1 MKKHGKLLTDVFEI
15 DIIELPKAN
24 KDIENGRFN
33 SFGNLEKW
41 VEFFIDPFG
50 KEISEM
56 KEMSDELKK
65 AYEELQ
71 KLNSNEAEREIA
83 ERRYLNLLSIEYGK
97 EYERKA
103 GIEEGIKQGIE
114 KEKIEIAKKMKFDNE
129 PIEKIINYTGLT
141 KEEIENL

>member
-56 KEMSDELKK
+56 KEMSDELLFNADAKDV
-65 AYEELQ
+65 APL
-71 KLNSNEAEREIA
+71 SEIA
-83 ERRYLNLLSIEYGK
+83 FTE
-97 EYERKA
+97 
-103 GIEEGIKQGIE
+103 
-114 KEKIEIAKKMKFDNE
+114 
-129 PIEKIINYTGLT
+129 
-141 KEEIENL
+141 